1 MKKQTNLCF
10 QTKCVHSGIEEYE
23 FGSVVPP
30 IYQTSTFKFKSAQ
43 HGAALF
49 AGKEKGY
56 IYTRMLNPTIEAME
70 NAIAEL
76 EGGHKALG
84 CGSGMAATHTIFAS
98 LLSSGD
104 HVVCSAAVYG
114 PTTTLLNT
122 IMKKFGVETTFVDT
136 SDSENV
142 AEAIEPNT
150 KVVFVETPGNPTL
163 CISDLAEISKLAHK
177 NKTVVVVD
185 NTFMSPA
192 LQNPLVLGADV
203 VMHSLTKFLNGH
215 ADVVGGVVVVKDEQ
229 MYQQFRKSLNQTG
242 GVIDPFNA
250 FLVHRGLK
258 TLAIRMER
266 HCENAQKIAEFLDSH
281 PVVINVRYPGLK
293 SHPNYQLG
301 LKQHKGHGGM
311 ITFEVQGGLEA
322 GKLLMNSV
330 NLCQLAVSLGGV
342 ESLIQ
347 HPASMTHFSMGK
359 EAREAAGITDG
370 LIRLSVGIENAD
382 DLIAD
387 LEQALNKVKQT
398 SLIEKL
404 VLTNPNNQDRLN

>member
-1 MKKQTNLCF
+1 MKKQIDPDF
-10 QTKCVHSGIEEYE
+10 QTKCVHSGIEDYE

-30 IYQTSTFKFKSAQ
+30 IYQTSTFKFRSAQ
-43 HGAALF
+43 HGADLF

-56 IYTRMLNPTIEAME
+56 IYTRMLNPTVEAME

-98 LLSSGD
+98 LLASGD

-122 IMKKFGVETTFVDT
+122 IMKKFGVEATFVDT
-136 SDSENV
+136 SDTENV
-142 AEAIEPNT
+142 AQAMQPNT
-150 KVVFVETPGNPTL
+150 KVIFVETPGNPTL
-163 CISDLAEISKLAHK
+163 CISDLEEISKLAHQH
-177 NKTVVVVD
+177 NAVVVVD

-192 LQNPLVLGADV
+192 LQNPLALGADI

-229 MYQQFRKSLNQTG
+229 MYQQFRKTLNQTG

-258 TLAIRMER
+258 TLAIRMEK
-266 HCENAQKIAEFLDSH
+266 HCENAQKIAEFLESH
-281 PVVINVRYPGLK
+281 PLVKNVRYPGLK

-301 LKQHKGHGGM
+301 LTQHKGPGGM
-311 ITFEVQGGLEA
+311 ITFEVEGGLEA
-322 GKLLMNSV
+322 GKVLMNSV
-330 NLCQLAVSLGGV
+330 ELCQLAVSLGGV

-359 EAREAAGITDG
+359 EARQAAGITDG
-370 LIRLSVGIENAD
+370 LVRISVGIESAD

-387 LEQALNKVKQT
+387 LAQALDKVKQ
-398 SLIEKL
+398 SHLINDL
-404 VLTNPNNQDRLN
+404 VKDRLN